1 MLALESKEE
10 IVTHI
15 SSNPKIYKPK
25 PKKLCNSYM
34 PHTNIKPKTFN
45 KKHAFTQII
54 NYNFNFDIK
63 VDICKDMKL
72 KKEISH
78 INKRPKL
85 QIEKISFQEMADDF
99 SKLRERN
106 ENKKA
111 EEELLYLLRN
121 STKDNSQDENNE
133 ETIKVKRPKHPF
145 LENVE

>member
-1 MLALESKEE
+1 
-10 IVTHI
+10 
-15 SSNPKIYKPK
+15 
-25 PKKLCNSYM
+25 M

-72 KKEISH
+72 KKEINH

-106 ENKKA
+106 KKKKA

-121 STKDNSQDENNE
+121 STKALPSSLILSLNCLTTGELTFGKSSSRRL
-133 ETIKVKRPKHPF
+133 VLRPS
-145 LENVE
+145 